1 MEEQMIDL
9 KLPQTDSI
17 HELAHFWD
25 THDLTEF
32 EDELEEV
39 NEPVFERDTIIE
51 LHLEPDETEIV
62 KSLAKSRGIPYS
74 SLIHEWVVERI
85 HAVG

>member
-1 MEEQMIDL
+1 MNNL

-17 HELAHFWD
+17 EELAHFWD

-39 NEPVFERDTIIE
+39 TKPIFVQETAVTI
-51 LHLEPDETEIV
+51 HLQPEEAEAV
-62 KSLAKSRGIPYS
+62 KKLAASRGVPEAD
-74 SLIHEWVVERI
+74 LICQWVREKLQL
-85 HAVG
+85 A